1 MDIKGKRFVLTGA
14 SGGIGQELAKQLSYQ
29 GASLVLVGRNAIALN
44 QLAAELPDTIV
55 IRADLGCELD
65 FDYLVN
71 QLKRMALD
79 GVIQAAGLNA
89 FATLDR
95 LNKNALD
102 TMIQTNL
109 LAPMQLTQALLPQ
122 LLARPS
128 AVLLNV
134 GSTLGSIGYA
144 GYSAYCACKFG
155 LRGFCESMRR
165 ELAST
170 DGRVLYVA
178 PRATATEMNSDAVT
192 KMNRQLGVA
201 MDSPKFVAAQIVR
214 AIEQESAVT
223 YLGWP
228 EKLFARING
237 VAPGLVDK
245 SLAKQLP
252 TIQTYA
258 KQQHSAL

>member
-95 LNKNALD
+95 LNKNALN

-144 GYSAYCACKFG
+144 
-155 LRGFCESMRR
+155 L
-165 ELAST
+165 
-170 DGRVLYVA
+170 
-178 PRATATEMNSDAVT
+178 
-192 KMNRQLGVA
+192 
-201 MDSPKFVAAQIVR
+201 
-214 AIEQESAVT
+214 
-223 YLGWP
+223 
-228 EKLFARING
+228 
-237 VAPGLVDK
+237 
-245 SLAKQLP
+245 SL
-252 TIQTYA
+252 I
-258 KQQHSAL
+258 HI